1 MENINQIIEE
11 IIQINNK
18 VITQENLYSK
28 NKREET
34 YSPNYEYTNYDDEII
49 NGENVIDCILENIQ
63 RNKTIMKLYQELTIK
78 LNTIRN
84 KIKRK
89 TKQAIKERE
98 NNENK

>member
-18 VITQENLYSK
+18 LLNQENLYNK

-34 YSPNYEYTNYDDEII
+34 YSPNYEYPDYDLEII

-63 RNKTIMKLYQELTIK
+63 RNKTIMKLYSELIIK

-84 KIKRK
+84 KTIEIAKL
-89 TKQAIKERE
+89 I
-98 NNENK
+98 